1 MIDEEEEGVSLGDIF
16 HVIWGRKILLGI
28 ITLVTTIIL
37 VIFVAFIYNPSKKVY
52 VSNFELNFSGSD
64 TNSYPTGRTFNYKNI
79 ASEEK
84 IQKVIDS
91 NEKYSFLDA
100 KSIIENNNIT
110 ISRENTDDGYVYTLT
125 ISGLRKGNTNLY
137 RSFVRDLIDLTY
149 DEIEDDI
156 NKINFIDDI
165 EIYNSYKTYDQSLVF
180 LQNQY
185 DKLKERYN
193 NLLSVYNDS
202 YVVNG
207 KKLSSYVAEIDAF
220 FLTTSFST
228 LLSIANK
235 NNYVYDIDEYNKYVE
250 YEKIAL
256 EKTYFDNANRID
268 NLKTRYIELNQNGNS
283 GESLKSLA
291 DIIGQLVDDNSI
303 IENKL
308 NDMGYILS
316 GDEFIKVVSSVVA
329 PTVNEEFNKL
339 VKSTYDN
346 LHKFYLDYENNI
358 KEIYHG
364 QTSLLF
370 EKNSIIEESGTINLV
385 IVAVGGIV
393 LGLILG
399 GVVAVIVDHKKL
411 SNNEEEKEDVKA

>member
-1 MIDEEEEGVSLGDIF
+1 MIDEEEGGSLSDIF
-16 HVIWGRKILLGI
+16 HVIWGRKILVGI
-28 ITLVTTIIL
+28 ITLFTTIIL
-37 VIFVAFIYNPSKKVY
+37 IMFVAFIYNPSKKVY
-52 VSNFELNFSGSD
+52 ESKFELNFSGSD

-79 ASEEK
+79 TSEEK

-110 ISRENTDDGYVYTLT
+110 ISRESTDDGYVYTLT

-156 NKINFIDDI
+156 NKINFIADV

-185 DKLKERYN
+185 EKLKERYN
-193 NLLSVYNDS
+193 NLLSNYNGS

-207 KKLSSYVAEIDAF
+207 KNLSGYIAEIDVF
-220 FLTTSFST
+220 FSTTNFST

-256 EKTYFDNANRID
+256 EKTYFDNDNRID
-268 NLKTRYIELNQNGNS
+268 NLKTRYIELNINGNS

-291 DIIGQLVDDNSI
+291 DIISQLVDENSI

-316 GDEFIKVVSSVVA
+316 GDEFIKVVSVI

-339 VKSTYDN
+339 VKNAYDS

-370 EKNSIIEESGTINLV
+370 EKNSIIEESGTINLI
-385 IVAVGGIV
+385 IVTIGGIV